1 MHARTRITALTT
13 VVIAAAVAAP
23 VAVANPAGGGA
34 ADSPAQAQPIARN
47 TQVAGAFQGSSD
59 YFDYYSFT
67 VQAGETLRF
76 TLTNTTSCTHSAD
89 VDQDGCPVYGW
100 LADASNNQLGGPD
113 SDAGGSTSVGP
124 NGAYSSQVS
133 WVWTFSQAGT
143 YYIGLQDDEDP
154 AIPAGTPSYTIEVT
168 STQSACQRLNAENDL
183 APAKNVKLVRRK
195 NADGGTD
202 LKGCVLPA
210 GKVRTVARSVHEG
223 TIDKSYAVRQ
233 VVGHQVLIHRST
245 SSQSGGG
252 DATYVFN
259 IATGKSYNVARTCYP
274 TSGSCAPGTKA
285 KAAFINGAGQAA
297 AIVSPKQNP
306 GVVRVL
312 GFSSTGEKRV
322 LDTGTPQAIPASSL
336 SLHRHV
342 VSWTH
347 SGHVKTATLS
357 G

>member
-1 MHARTRITALTT
+1 MHARTWITALTT
-13 VVIAAAVAAP
+13 VLAAAAVAAP
-23 VAVANPAGGGA
+23 VAVAERTGGGA
-34 ADSPAQAQPIARN
+34 DESPAQAQPIARN
-47 TQVAGAFQGSSD
+47 TVVSGAFQGPSD
-59 YFDYYSFT
+59 FFDYYSFQA
-67 VQAGETLRF
+67 QAGETLRF
-76 TLTNTTSCTHSAD
+76 TLTDTTSCTKSND

-100 LADASNNQLGGPD
+100 LADASNNQLGGPN

-124 NGAYSSQVS
+124 NGADAAQDS

-168 STQSACQRLNAENDL
+168 PTQSACQRLNAANDL
-183 APAKNVKLVRRK
+183 APASNVKLVKRN

-202 LKGCVLPA
+202 LKGCVLPN

-223 TIDKSYAVRQ
+223 TTDDSYALRQ
-233 VVGHQVLIHRST
+233 VVGHQVLIHGSS
-245 SSQSGGG
+245 SSQNGGG

-259 IATGKSYNVARTCYP
+259 IATGKSYNVAHTCYP
-274 TSGSCAPGTKA
+274 TTSSCRPGTKA
-285 KAAFINGAGQAA
+285 RAAFINGAGQAA
-297 AIVSPKQNP
+297 AIVSPKGKP
-306 GVVRVL
+306 HVVRVL
-312 GFSSTGEKRV
+312 GFSSTGQKRL
-322 LDTGTPQAIPASSL
+322 LDTGTSDEIPPSSL
-336 SLHRHV
+336 SLHHHV